1 MRSCFFS
8 PGHLPS
14 ELNFA
19 LSGVATYDVFRQ
31 SHPVTHRS
39 DYMRGGQYSLHEEH
53 IENREEEMKRTFLQR
68 GALTAFAVL
77 ADFFPE
83 SLDELQ
89 RVALLTSIRDVLG
102 MLPGFSTRESSVQR
116 LSFVL
121 ASPLE
126 AYELKS
132 ETDRLYAHALFA
144 LKDSALGIIQSSS
157 AAGVN
162 ELLNGARDNRRH
174 LVQDM
179 RNGNLAALVILQTLQ
194 ETSDQGYN
202 GIEVKVTSQGAARKG
217 NQDTCTSRT

>member
-1 MRSCFFS
+1 MICARAELLFS
-8 PGHLPS
+8 PGHLPG

-132 ETDRLYAHALFA
+132 ETDRLYVHALFA

-162 ELLNGARDNRRH
+162 ELLNAARDNRRH

-179 RNGNLAALVILQTLQ
+179 RNGNLAALVIL
-194 ETSDQGYN
+194 
-202 GIEVKVTSQGAARKG
+202 
-217 NQDTCTSRT
+217 